1 MRKYL
6 QPYIDK
12 FTSWNRN
19 RKYKEN
25 VYFEIEPN
33 VTHTGLLPIK
43 LLKGQFSGT
52 IYSYGTIKVGDPMEP
67 EYMGQMATFDVEVVI
82 GNQNITADPKF
93 QQISGDILL
102 VILETAIKKEGGLN
116 LEQKRLTDEEDLN
129 DYVEEPTPKRTVT
142 KTTKPKKKRATRKP
156 K

>member
-12 FTSWNRN
+12 LTSWNRN

-25 VYFEIEPN
+25 DYFKIEHT
-33 VTHTGLLPIK
+33 VTHTGLLPIR
-43 LLKGQFSGT
+43 LLKGPFSGT
-52 IYSYGTIKVGDPMEP
+52 IYSYGAIKVGDAMEP
-67 EYMGQMATFDVEVVI
+67 EYMGHMASFDVEVIV
-82 GNQNITADPKF
+82 GDQNVTGDPKF
-93 QQISGDILL
+93 QQLSGDILL
-102 VILETAIKKEGGLN
+102 VVLETAIRKEGGLN
-116 LEQKRLTDEEDLN
+116 LEQASITDEEDLN